1 MENAFASEI
10 YGKHGRGSLKFWN
23 KIESLVVR
31 CSPRSDLAAADG
43 LIERDS
49 LGGVQ
54 RPNVFFVLNMKG
66 EANIFGF
73 DSEHRD
79 IEQTLTLKWHR
90 SLYRHPLVAVGGQ
103 LLVCDRDPKLA
114 ASRLILVDEGEPIE
128 RGTSREENDKRRIAF
143 GQRRADRVSN
153 HHEKFGLDLALGH
166 RHSVF
171 SGIGSWT
178 GMSGRKCHKS
188 ANRQCETEH

>member
-1 MENAFASEI
+1 MRLEAKI

-23 KIESLVVR
+23 RIESLVVR

-54 RPNVFFVLNMKG
+54 RSNVFFVLNMKG

-79 IEQTLTLKWHR
+79 IEQTLTLK
-90 SLYRHPLVAVGGQ
+90 
-103 LLVCDRDPKLA
+103 
-114 ASRLILVDEGEPIE
+114 
-128 RGTSREENDKRRIAF
+128 
-143 GQRRADRVSN
+143 
-153 HHEKFGLDLALGH
+153 
-166 RHSVF
+166 
-171 SGIGSWT
+171 
-178 GMSGRKCHKS
+178 
-188 ANRQCETEH
+188 